1 MSKNKILIVEDED
14 TLREMLQY
22 NFETEG
28 YDVITSADGRTAIA
42 LARSETPDLVIL
54 DVMLPEV
61 DGFEVCR
68 TLRQEMT
75 TPILMLTAKEE
86 EIDKV
91 LGLELGADDYMT
103 KPFSMRELLARVRA
117 MLRRTEMMR
126 PDIKQPE
133 KDSSVTM
140 RAGDIEID
148 FERCR
153 VSKGGAPVDVTPKE
167 FELLACLMKSRG
179 RVCSRDYLLQEIWG
193 YDFEG
198 DTRTVDVHIR
208 WLRQKIESNPQKPE
222 YLITVRGTGCKLG
235 G

>member
-103 KPFSMRELLARVRA
+103 KPFSMRELKARVKA
-117 MLRRTEMMR
+117 MLRRSSMSQPKAEDETPIITSGDLTIDLSKHLVSVGDTVIEM
-126 PDIKQPE
+126 K
-133 KDSSVTM
+133 
-140 RAGDIEID
+140 
-148 FERCR
+148 
-153 VSKGGAPVDVTPKE
+153 PKE
-167 FELLACLMKSRG
+167 FDLLAYLADNKG
-179 RVCSRDYLLQEIWG
+179 HVFSRDHLLDRVWG
-193 YDFEG
+193 YDYVG
-198 DTRTVDVHIR
+198 DSRTVDVHIR
-208 WLRQKIESNPQKPE
+208 WLREKVELEPSKPKR
-222 YLITVRGTGCKLG
+222 LLTVRGIGYKFEG
-235 G
+235 